1 MKQHSRALVAT
12 LLSLGFLC
20 TLALSVSPRLH
31 QRVHSDANDAD
42 HVCAVTFVASG
53 SYEHSA
59 HPSLVSAPALAPQFS
74 EIPALRSVWVRP
86 LFLGAH
92 IFAHAPPA
100 CG

>member
-1 MKQHSRALVAT
+1 MKQNNRALVAA
-12 LLSLGFLC
+12 LLLLGFLC
-20 TLALSVSPRLH
+20 TLTLSVSPRMHL
-31 QRVHSDANDAD
+31 RVHSDANDTD

-59 HPSLVSAPALAPQFS
+59 QPLLISAPGLASQFS
-74 EIPALRSVWVRP
+74 EIPALRSAWVPP

-100 CG
+100 R